1 MLNLLRLLKP
11 LAATGSRKVFAISS
25 GAVLRGRTLSSNAR
39 PAEFERNVVES
50 HYGPMDIPK
59 VSLPEYVFSP
69 DIAQAADK
77 PALSCG
83 SSKRSYAFGM
93 IYEMNRRMAH
103 ALLSQKGCAMQKGE
117 VVGLLLPNI
126 PEYVPAIYGSL
137 MAGLTVTFANP
148 LYTPEEICRQ
158 FENAGVRLV
167 ITLPVLLP
175 VAQIYK
181 SKAKKYRGTVSIG
194 GQHNVQENIFGF
206 QQLLMENH
214 ESELPVIDPE
224 ETAILP
230 YSSGT
235 TGMPKGVELTHNNL
249 VANLVQGTHPE
260 FAKYYRPEYAGITE
274 TILTIPPFFHIY
286 GFNAILNMC
295 LKTRNHLVSIPR
307 FIPEDYI
314 QCLVEFRPKF
324 LFVVP
329 SLMLFLATHP
339 KVTSDHL
346 SSVDSILVGAAA
358 ASLQLQ
364 EKFRQKCGRDVDIAQ
379 GYGMTESSPV
389 TLCTTYKYDQSKVGT
404 CGKLYPNTQAKI
416 VSLTDGSNQ
425 GPHQTGEL
433 YVRGPQIMKG
443 YLKNEK
449 ATRET
454 VDEDGWL
461 HTGDVAYYDQ
471 DGFFFIVDRT
481 KELIKVKG
489 NQVSPT
495 ELENL
500 IQELPGVADVAVAGI
515 ADEAAGEV
523 PRAYIVLKK
532 GAELSESAVV
542 GHVKDRVVK
551 YKQLAGGVKFV
562 KEIPRNAAGKVLR
575 HQLHLLG
582 AQLDD

>member
-25 GAVLRGRTLSSNAR
+25 GGVLRGRTLSSNAR

-50 HYGPMDIPK
+50 HYGPIDIPK

-83 SSKRSYAFGM
+83 SNKRSYAFGM

-148 LYTPEEICRQ
+148 LYTLEEICRQ

-307 FIPEDYI
+307 
-314 QCLVEFRPKF
+314 
-324 LFVVP
+324 
-329 SLMLFLATHP
+329 
-339 KVTSDHL
+339 
-346 SSVDSILVGAAA
+346 
-358 ASLQLQ
+358 
-364 EKFRQKCGRDVDIAQ
+364 
-379 GYGMTESSPV
+379 
-389 TLCTTYKYDQSKVGT
+389 
-404 CGKLYPNTQAKI
+404 
-416 VSLTDGSNQ
+416 
-425 GPHQTGEL
+425 
-433 YVRGPQIMKG
+433 
-443 YLKNEK
+443 
-449 ATRET
+449 
-454 VDEDGWL
+454 
-461 HTGDVAYYDQ
+461 
-471 DGFFFIVDRT
+471 
-481 KELIKVKG
+481 
-489 NQVSPT
+489 
-495 ELENL
+495 
-500 IQELPGVADVAVAGI
+500 
-515 ADEAAGEV
+515 
-523 PRAYIVLKK
+523 
-532 GAELSESAVV
+532 
-542 GHVKDRVVK
+542 
-551 YKQLAGGVKFV
+551 
-562 KEIPRNAAGKVLR
+562 
-575 HQLHLLG
+575 
-582 AQLDD
+582 

>member
-1 MLNLLRLLKP
+1 MLKLLRPILRSRAA
-11 LAATGSRKVFAISS
+11 LANATICRRA
-25 GAVLRGRTLSSNAR
+25 LSTAR

-50 HYGPMDIPK
+50 DYGPMEIPRM
-59 VSLPEYVFSP
+59 SLTDYIFSP
-69 DIAQAADK
+69 DIAQVADK

-83 SSKRSYAFGM
+83 SSKRSYTYGM
-93 IYEMNRRMAH
+93 IYEMTRRMAH
-103 ALLSQKGCAMQKGE
+103 ALLSQKGCAMNERE
-117 VVGLLLPNI
+117 VVGLILPNI
-126 PEYVPAIYGSL
+126 PEYVPAINGAL
-137 MAGLTVTFANP
+137 MAGLVVTFANP

-158 FENAGVRLV
+158 FEIAGVRLI

-214 ESELPVIDPE
+214 ESKLPVIDPD

-230 YSSGT
+230 FSSGT
-235 TGMPKGVELTHNNL
+235 TGMPKGVELTHYNL
-249 VANLVQGTHPE
+249 VANLVQGSHPE
-260 FAKYYRPEYAGITE
+260 IAKYYRPEYAGVHE
-274 TILTIPPFFHIY
+274 TIFTIPPFFHIF
-286 GFNAILNMC
+286 GFNAILNMA

-314 QCLVEFRPKF
+314 QCLVEFRPNF

-339 KVTSDHL
+339 KVTPDHL
-346 SSVDSILVGAAA
+346 SSVDAILVGAAA
-358 ASLQLQ
+358 GSLQLQ
-364 EKFRQKCGRDVDIAQ
+364 EKFRQKCGRDVNIAQ

-389 TLCTTYKYDQSKVGT
+389 TLCTPYKFDQSKVGT

-416 VSLTDGSNQ
+416 VSLADGSNQ

-443 YLKNEK
+443 YLNNEK
-449 ATRET
+449 ATKET
-454 VDEDGWL
+454 VDGDGWL

-500 IQELPGVADVAVAGI
+500 ILELPQVSDVAVAGI
-515 ADEAAGEV
+515 ADESAGEI

-532 GAELSESAVV
+532 GQQLSEGAVTD
-542 GHVKDRVVK
+542 HVKDRVVK
-551 YKQLAGGVKFV
+551 YKQLAGGVCFV

>member
-1 MLNLLRLLKP
+1 MP
-11 LAATGSRKVFAISS
+11 PVATAN
-25 GAVLRGRTLSSNAR
+25 AVLRGRSSYSSKAAR
-39 PAEFERNVVES
+39 RADFERNVVES
-50 HYGPMDIPK
+50 HYGPMEIPK
-59 VSLPEYVFSP
+59 VSLPDYIFTP

-93 IYEMNRRMAH
+93 IYEMTRRMAH

-158 FENAGVRLV
+158 FENADVKLV

-194 GQHNVQENIFGF
+194 GQHNVQDNVFGF
-206 QQLLMENH
+206 QQLLMDNH
-214 ESELPVIDPE
+214 ESELPEINPE
-224 ETAILP
+224 DTAILP

-339 KVTSDHL
+339 KVTPDHL
-346 SSVDSILVGAAA
+346 SSVDMVLVGAAA

-389 TLCTTYKYDQSKVGT
+389 TLCTPFKYDQSKVGT

-443 YLKNEK
+443 YLKNDS

-454 VDEDGWL
+454 VDADGWL

-500 IQELPGVADVAVAGI
+500 IQELPGVSDVAVAGI

-532 GAELSESAVV
+532 GSELSEIAVV

-551 YKQLAGGVKFV
+551 YKQLAGGVRFV
-562 KEIPRNAAGKVLR
+562 KEIPRNVAGKVLR

>member
-1 MLNLLRLLKP
+1 MLNLLRLWKP
-11 LAATGSRKVFAISS
+11 GRQVPVAAATL
-25 GAVLRGRTLSSNAR
+25 LRGRSSFRSSSNATR

-50 HYGPMDIPK
+50 HYGPMEIPK
-59 VSLPEYVFSP
+59 LPLPDYIFSP
-69 DIAQAADK
+69 DIAQTADK
-77 PALSCG
+77 PALTCG

-93 IYEMNRRMAH
+93 IHEMTRRMAH
-103 ALLSQKGCAMQKGE
+103 ALISQKGCAMQKGE

-158 FENAGVRLV
+158 FENADVKLV

-194 GQHNVQENIFGF
+194 GQHNVQDNIFGF
-206 QQLLMENH
+206 QQLLMEDH
-214 ESELPVIDPE
+214 ESTLPEIDPE
-224 ETAILP
+224 DTAILP

-249 VANLVQGTHPE
+249 VANLVQGSHPE

-286 GFNAILNMC
+286 GFNAILNMS

-339 KVTSDHL
+339 KVTPDHL
-346 SSVDSILVGAAA
+346 ASVDMILVGAAA

-364 EKFRQKCGRDVDIAQ
+364 EKFRQKCGREVDIAQ

-389 TLCTTYKYDQSKVGT
+389 TLCTPFKYDQSKVGT

-454 VDEDGWL
+454 VDEEGWL

-500 IQELPGVADVAVAGI
+500 ILELPAVSDVAVAGI

-523 PRAYIVLKK
+523 PRAYIVLRK

-551 YKQLAGGVKFV
+551 YKQLAGGVSFV
-562 KEIPRNAAGKVLR
+562 KEIPRNAAGDRKSVV
-575 HQLHLLG
+575 
-582 AQLDD
+582 